1 MISIIAPAKGFI
13 EIPQIEGIKPTEL
26 IFKNEIKILIDILK
40 QLNSDEISTLM
51 KTSKEISDL
60 NYERYQTFFD
70 NNLKEHMALLYING
84 EAYKGIDAS
93 TLNADDLNFA
103 QNNLRILSGLYGVI
117 KPLDMIKEYRLEM
130 GTKLANNLGKD
141 LYAYWKEKL
150 TNILLDELHNT
161 SGDKV
166 LLNISSD
173 EYSKSINLKSI
184 NKIYPVINI
193 SFKENKNGSFK
204 VVGMYAKKARGQ
216 FVRYILQNKIE
227 HLEETKGFNIDG
239 YSFNEELSNEN
250 NFIFTR

>member
-13 EIPQIEGIKPTEL
+13 EIPQIEGIKSTEL
-26 IFKNEIKILIDILK
+26 IFKDEIKILIDILK
-40 QLNSDEISTLM
+40 QLTSEEISTLM

-60 NYERYQTFFD
+60 NYQRYQNFYDSSF
-70 NNLKEHMALLYING
+70 KEHIALLYING
-84 EAYKGIDAS
+84 EAYKGIDSS

-103 QNNLRILSGLYGVI
+103 QDNLRILSGLYGIV

-141 LYAYWKEKL
+141 LYAYWKQKL
-150 TNILLDELHNT
+150 TDILLEELNNT

-166 LLNISSD
+166 LLNIASD
-173 EYSKSINLKSI
+173 EYSKSIDLKSI
-184 NKIYPVINI
+184 NNIYPVVNI

-216 FVRYILQNKIE
+216 FVRFILQNRIDY
-227 HLEETKGFNIDG
+227 LEETKKFNIDG
-239 YSFNEELSNEN
+239 YSFNKELSNES